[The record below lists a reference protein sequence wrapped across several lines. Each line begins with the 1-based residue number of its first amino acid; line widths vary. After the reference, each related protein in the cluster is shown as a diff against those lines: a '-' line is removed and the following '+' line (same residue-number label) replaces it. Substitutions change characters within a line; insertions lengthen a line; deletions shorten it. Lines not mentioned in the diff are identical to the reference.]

1 MENEFSRIEELT
13 PKSKKV
19 NISVK
24 VLKINEKK
32 DMSNRENENLWK
44 SYKDRINLRRSGM
57 YWGISL

>member
-57 YWGISL
+57 Y

>member
-24 VLKINEKK
+24 VLNINEKK